1 MATPFLATNRL
12 GKQFN
17 FPPRRSATCSLRV
30 NVRQI
35 DGYSTFPAIFRALG
49 DPHGLLG
56 DEVVLNILASVFSAT
71 LHFKKSADL

>member
-1 MATPFLATNRL
+1 
-12 GKQFN
+12 
-17 FPPRRSATCSLRV
+17 V

-35 DGYSTFPAIFRALG
+35 DGYSTFPAIFRAPG

-56 DEVVLNILASVFSAT
+56 NEVVLNILATVFSAT